1 MAIESGAAVLGSEVV
16 GVVPEVGGPL
26 ANVAVHVVQA
36 EAVGGES
43 ADLDGSGGAGEGGA
57 GGVDDISARGA
68 GERTGA
74 AGVLPLSLRRDA
86 VALLG
91 CGGEAIA
98 EYLRYDAAG
107 NVLNDGINYGCGTNA
122 YAWNAEGQ
130 MTCAAGANY
139 TYDGDGV
146 RVEKTGG
153 DATPTLYWGVGAL
166 AESNISGTV
175 TSEYIFVNGRR
186 LARRDAATGSVYYYL
201 EDMLGSSNLLANA
214 NGTVENEPD
223 FYPFGGELQVTDNLT
238 NQHYKF
244 TGKERDPETGL
255 DNFGARYSN
264 SIMGR
269 FQSPKKGPRINGG
282 QVALVLSC

>member
-1 MAIESGAAVLGSEVV
+1 M
-16 GVVPEVGGPL
+16 
-26 ANVAVHVVQA
+26 
-36 EAVGGES
+36 
-43 ADLDGSGGAGEGGA
+43 
-57 GGVDDISARGA
+57 
-68 GERTGA
+68 
-74 AGVLPLSLRRDA
+74 
-86 VALLG
+86 
-91 CGGEAIA
+91 
-98 EYLRYDAAG
+98 
-107 NVLNDGINYGCGTNA
+107 
-122 YAWNAEGQ
+122 
-130 MTCAAGANY
+130 
-139 TYDGDGV
+139 
-146 RVEKTGG
+146 
-153 DATPTLYWGVGAL
+153 